1 MNVFSFT
8 GNLGRD
14 GSANNV
20 SGTAVLNF
28 AVGVKS
34 GYGDKEQTV
43 WVDCAL
49 WGKQAESRLVEY
61 MLKGQRVSVSGE
73 LGTREYQ
80 ANDGT
85 TKTTITCRVNQI
97 GLEGSAQS
105 GGYQQGGQQQQT
117 QQPQRQQQ
125 QPQQAQQQR
134 PMPTQGDNRAP
145 QQQQAPQQQPS
156 GMDDFDDDIPF

>member
-14 GSANNV
+14 GTTNNV

-34 GYGDKEQTV
+34 GFGDKEQTI

-49 WGKQAESRLVEY
+49 WGKQAESRLIEY

-73 LGTREYQ
+73 LGAREYQ

-85 TKTTITCRVNQI
+85 TKTAITCRVNQI
-97 GLEGSAQS
+97 GLEGSAQA
-105 GGYQQGGQQQQT
+105 GGYQQTPHQSA
-117 QQPQRQQQ
+117 PRQAA
-125 QPQQAQQQR
+125 P
-134 PMPTQGDNRAP
+134 AP
-145 QQQQAPQQQPS
+145 QQQQPHGTQPPS
-156 GMDDFDDDIPF
+156 QAQAYGHGVNNPNDPSF

>member
-1 MNVFSFT
+1 MNVLSFT

-14 GSANNV
+14 GTTNNAG
-20 SGTAVLNF
+20 GTAVLNF

-43 WVDCAL
+43 WIDCAL
-49 WGKQAESRLVEY
+49 WGKQAESRLIEY

-85 TKTTITCRVNQI
+85 TKTAITCRVNQI
-97 GLEGSAQS
+97 GLEGSAQA
-105 GGYQQGGQQQQT
+105 GGYQQGGQQA
-117 QQPQRQQQ
+117 PRQQQ
-125 QPQQAQQQR
+125 QPAQQHPAQ
-134 PMPTQGDNRAP
+134 
-145 QQQQAPQQQPS
+145 QQQPS
-156 GMDDFDDDIPF
+156 SQRQPPPANQPMGVQQQGMDDGLEDIPF

>member
-14 GSANNV
+14 GTANNV
-20 SGTAVLNF
+20 GGTAVLNF

-34 GYGDKEQTV
+34 GFGDKEQTV
-43 WVDCAL
+43 WMDCAL
-49 WGKQAESRLVEY
+49 WGKQAESRLIDY

-85 TKTTITCRVNQI
+85 TKTAITCRVSQI
-97 GLEGSAQS
+97 GLEGSAQA
-105 GGYQQGGQQQQT
+105 GGYQQTPHQSA
-117 QQPQRQQQ
+117 PRQQA
-125 QPQQAQQQR
+125 P
-134 PMPTQGDNRAP
+134 AP
-145 QQQQAPQQQPS
+145 QQQAPRQAAPQQQPAPQPAA
-156 GMDDFDDDIPF
+156 GFDDFDDDIPF